1 MVKHKQYYELS
12 FCMSTPTIFG
22 IYGKSDT
29 GKTTLITK
37 LVSQLTKQGYK
48 IATIKQTKKAISLDS
63 VNKDTW
69 RHHKAGAELV
79 VFSSRCET
87 DFLLY
92 KVLNTSEIIRKISS
106 FGCYDLILV
115 EGADDFDIPK
125 IQLGTGKKR
134 DNTIISYKGNIE
146 EILILITRELKKKPL
161 VPHLNVTVNGKN
173 IPLTEFPKQM
183 ITNTIVGML
192 TSLRG
197 VQDIHEVTI
206 ELRL

>member
-1 MVKHKQYYELS
+1 MVKHKQYHELL

-37 LVSQLTKQGYK
+37 LVSQLTKQGYR

-87 DFLLY
+87 DLFLY
-92 KVLNTSEIIRKISS
+92 KVLNSSEIIRRISS
-106 FGCYDLILV
+106 FGYYDLILV
-115 EGADDFDIPK
+115 EGADDLDIPK

-134 DNTIISYKGNIE
+134 YNTITSYKGNIE
-146 EILILITRELKKKPL
+146 EILTLITRELKKKPL
-161 VPHLNVTVNGKN
+161 APHLNVTVNGKK
-173 IPLTEFPKQM
+173 IHLTEFPKQM

-192 TSLRG
+192 TSLKG
-197 VQDIHEVTI
+197 VQDINEVTI
-206 ELRL
+206 ELR

>member
-1 MVKHKQYYELS
+1 MVKHKQYYELL

-79 VFSSRCET
+79 VFSSCCET

-92 KVLNTSEIIRKISS
+92 KVLNTSEIIRRISS

-115 EGADDFDIPK
+115 EGADDLDIPK

-134 DNTIISYKGNIE
+134 DNTIISYKGDIE

-183 ITNTIVGML
+183 ITKTIVGML
-192 TSLRG
+192 TSLKG
-197 VQDIHEVTI
+197 VQNINEVTI
-206 ELRL
+206 ELR

>member
-1 MVKHKQYYELS
+1 MVKHKQYYELL

-37 LVSQLTKQGYK
+37 LVLRLTKQGYK

-92 KVLNTSEIIRKISS
+92 KVLNTSEIIRRISS

-115 EGADDFDIPK
+115 EGADDLDIPK

-134 DNTIISYKGNIE
+134 DNTILSYKGNIE
-146 EILILITRELKKKPL
+146 EILILIIRELKKKPL
-161 VPHLNVTVNGKN
+161 VPHLNVSVNGKN

-183 ITNTIVGML
+183 ISNTIVGML
-192 TSLRG
+192 TSLKN
-197 VQDIHEVTI
+197 VQDIHEVSI
-206 ELRL
+206 ELRK